1 MEMALEGF
9 RNFVDDLPDCLGIR
23 RLCLLDAQIYLHVL
37 DFSLVIQNFDA
48 FLIFYKFIA

>member
-1 MEMALEGF
+1 MALEGF

-23 RLCLLDAQIYLHVL
+23 RLCLLDAQIYLPMFL